1 MNPRTAIRER
11 VRELLIQ
18 AGAWKRSVFVERTIA
33 IDEDD
38 NWPNICVYTPR
49 EITIQTTSNQNRKQE
64 ISLHVEVRVRSEPDI
79 KARVDIGIDGG
90 KIAADLD
97 DHCLAIEQIVLQ
109 NFSQADVIFG
119 GNRFYF
125 YPVSEINT
133 DIARSAEGAV
143 PHTMALI
150 EFKLNY
156 DNCFQASDPQTCP
169 LERFFGTV
177 TQVDCKAVPTA
188 ESVPANVIF
197 NNPDLGDC

>member
-1 MNPRTAIRER
+1 MSPRTAIRER

-18 AGAWKRSVFVERTIA
+18 AGAWKRSVFVERTVA

-38 NWPNICVYTPR
+38 NWPNICIYTPR

-64 ISLHVEVRVRSEPDI
+64 ISLHIEVRVRHEPDI
-79 KARVDIGIDGG
+79 DARVDIGIDGG
-90 KIAADLD
+90 ELSEKLD
-97 DHCLAIEQIVLQ
+97 EHCLAIEQIILQ
-109 NFSQADVIFG
+109 NFSQADVEFN

-125 YPVSEINT
+125 YPISEINT

-156 DNCFQASDPQTCP
+156 DNCFEAIAPQTCP
-169 LERFFGTV
+169 LEKFFGAI

-188 ESVPANVIF
+188 ESVPVNAVF
-197 NNPDLGDC
+197 SNPDLGAC